1 MSRTINDVTL
11 YDLMAEDLS
20 VWIGN
25 NKKFGFDLH
34 IEGDDMGMA
43 IQAEG
48 VHPYAMDSFADMCRR
63 FLYSYDRALEREEL
77 QLKVA

>member
-34 IEGDDMGMA
+34 IEGDDRTLA
-43 IQAEG
+43 IEDQG
-48 VHPYAMDSFADMCRR
+48 VHPYAIESFADFCRR
-63 FLYSYDRALEREEL
+63 FLYSYERAIEREEM
-77 QLKVA
+77 LKVA